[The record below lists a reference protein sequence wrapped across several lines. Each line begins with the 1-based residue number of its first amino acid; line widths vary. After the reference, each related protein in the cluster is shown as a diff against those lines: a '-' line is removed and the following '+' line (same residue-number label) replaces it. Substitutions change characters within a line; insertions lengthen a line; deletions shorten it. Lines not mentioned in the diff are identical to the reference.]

1 MPTKASAR
9 NRRPATDR
17 KFTRIISS
25 AAKVFSKT
33 GYEKAS
39 IRMVAAKARVSLAGI
54 YYHVQSKDEL
64 LFLIQ
69 FNAFQ
74 TILSGLKKKLEAEA
88 GSDPIER
95 LRILIRNHFSYFLS
109 HMDELKVCSRELETL
124 SGAFYR
130 KVAEVRRE
138 YFKIALDIVKE
149 IAQGKERSPEAGDP
163 AVDPR
168 IAALC
173 LFGMLNWIYTWYD
186 PGKDTA
192 DSLSEQLLGLYLGG
206 IGSKDTGEVKE

>member
-1 MPTKASAR
+1 MTVRPNAR

-17 KFTRIISS
+17 KFTRILS
-25 AAKVFSKT
+25 AAAGVFSKT

-74 TILSGLKKKLEAEA
+74 TLLSGLKAKLEAQRA
-88 GSDPIER
+88 SAPVAR
-95 LRILIRNHFSYFLS
+95 LRILIRNHFDYFLG
-109 HMDELKVCSRELETL
+109 HIDELKVCSRELETL
-124 SGAFYR
+124 TGTFYK
-130 KVAEVRRE
+130 KVADVRRE

-149 IAQGKERSPEAGDP
+149 ITQGKERSDEGGVA

-186 PGKDTA
+186 PGKDTP

-206 IGSKDTGEVKE
+206 IGSEDKGEVEE